1 MRVPGRLQVV
11 LIDEVDVDRCS
22 VIVSPKDYVRFR
34 RGKLAEEMEE
44 HEGGNATH
52 SSSGS
57 CYLH

>member
-11 LIDEVDVDRCS
+11 LIDEVDRCS

-57 CYLH
+57 GYLHS